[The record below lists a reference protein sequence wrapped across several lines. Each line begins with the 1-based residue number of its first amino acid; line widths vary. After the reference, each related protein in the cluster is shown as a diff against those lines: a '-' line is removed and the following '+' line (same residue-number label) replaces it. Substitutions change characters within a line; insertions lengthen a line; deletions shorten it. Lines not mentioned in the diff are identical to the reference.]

1 MNNINISEINNN
13 PMFRLSLG
21 AKELFHS
28 NFLAF
33 LFEQSDLPNLQKLL
47 LSKFDVD
54 IDDVENYEIET
65 LRERNN
71 FDLIVWVKPK
81 KWESEEEFLSNC
93 HIIFIENKFKS
104 VPTQKQLNDYD
115 KKICNTIKNLKTYDE
130 DEKYC
135 NDEDTSQSPSKI
147 IKRFARDNRYKGKD
161 PYDAKNQIHKYLLGI
176 NKPAWLSESEQP
188 HPECKDKYR
197 NIDWEFVSYSDI
209 LGILE
214 EANKTIEKTSFLSKM
229 INFYYSFTDSILKEF
244 ENCFEN
250 YFDGNKVTQKFFYH
264 DDKDKERL
272 HSLRIKDLFEKYNIS
287 LLRNYLEVEIKD
299 FAVDF
304 EENFFRS
311 TGLLSIWRKDQELEN
326 SEVTKMKCKGK
337 KGIQIQGEYIKKF
350 IQYEEKNNNN
360 KENTEKYY
368 KELWNEEPPE
378 ELKSYSK
385 QFFYT
390 EEKLDKKITYG
401 EILEIIK
408 ELLK

>member
-33 LFEQSDLPNLQKLL
+33 LFEQSDLPNLQTSLL
-47 LSKFDVD
+47 DQFDVKGID
-54 IDDVENYEIET
+54 IENYEIET
-65 LRERNN
+65 FRERNN

-81 KWESEEEFLSNC
+81 ELKDEEKFLQNC

-104 VPTQKQLNDYD
+104 VPTQEQLNIYD
-115 KKICNTIKNLKTYDE
+115 KKICNTIRNLKTYDE

-147 IKRFARDNRYKGKD
+147 IKRFARKK
-161 PYDAKNQIHKYLLGI
+161 YDATNRIHKYLLGI
-176 NKPAWLSESEQP
+176 NEPSWLSKQT
-188 HPECKDKYR
+188 HPECDDKYKYKD
-197 NIDWEFVSYSDI
+197 IDWEFVSYSDI
-209 LGILE
+209 LGILKD
-214 EANKTIEKTSFLSKM
+214 ANENIEKTSFLSKM

-244 ENCFEN
+244 ENCFNN
-250 YFDGNKVTQKFFYH
+250 YFKGDKATQKFFYH

-287 LLRNYLEVEIKD
+287 LLRNYLEVGIKD

-311 TGLLSIWRKDQELEN
+311 TGLLSIWRKDQELNPTIN

-337 KGIQIQGEYIKKF
+337 WGIQIQGEYIKKF
-350 IQYEEKNNNN
+350 IQYEKKEDDNKKNA
-360 KENTEKYY
+360 EDDY
-368 KELWNEEPPE
+368 KERWKEDPE
-378 ELKSYSK
+378 RLRSFSN

-408 ELLK
+408 DLLK

>member
-1 MNNINISEINNN
+1 MNNISEINNN

-33 LFEQSDLPNLQKLL
+33 LFEQSDLPNLQKSLL
-47 LSKFDVD
+47 AKFDVYID
-54 IDDVENYEIET
+54 EDDVKNYEIET
-65 LRERNN
+65 FRERNK

-81 KWESEEEFLSNC
+81 KWKDEDDFLQNC

-115 KKICNTIKNLKTYDE
+115 EKICETIRNLKTHDE

-135 NDEDTSQSPSKI
+135 NDEDKSQSPSKI
-147 IKRFARDNRYKGKD
+147 IKRFARNN
-161 PYDAKNQIHKYLLGI
+161 YDATNRIHKYLLGI
-176 NKPAWLSESEQP
+176 NEPSWLLEQT
-188 HPECKDKYR
+188 HPECDDRYSD
-197 NIDWEFVSYSDI
+197 IDWEFVSYSDI

-214 EANKTIEKTSFLSKM
+214 EANKNIEKTSFLSEM

-244 ENCFEN
+244 KNCFKN
-250 YFDGNKVTQKFFYH
+250 YFDGDKANQKFFYH

-287 LLRNYLEVEIKD
+287 LLRNYLENALKD
-299 FAVDF
+299 DFDF

-311 TGLLSIWRKDQELEN
+311 TGLLSIWRKDQELDPEIN
-326 SEVTKMKCKGK
+326 PEVTKMECKGK

-350 IQYEEKNNNN
+350 IQYEKKDENKKNPR
-360 KENTEKYY
+360 KDYEDR
-368 KELWNEEPPE
+368 WNEEPPRK
-378 ELKSYSK
+378 LKSYSN

-390 EEKLDKKITYG
+390 EEKLDKEITYG
-401 EILEIIK
+401 AILEK
-408 ELLK
+408 VEKLLK